1 MFKNK
6 HCLLLNGLESICE
19 RGLWAVGF
27 LRMVS
32 AGMFCLWVGAGGSHI
47 LALRHIWGSH
57 LCWADGPLSTP
68 GLMARGAAR
77 SGPVMAIPG
86 RPGKGLGLAPGS
98 LTAFLLPQA
107 ICHLSAP
114 LRPGGLA
121 CILVGTGSLGPA
133 VEPQRD

>member
-6 HCLLLNGLESICE
+6 HCLLLNGLESICK
-19 RGLWAVGF
+19 RGLRAVGF
-27 LRMVS
+27 PRMVS
-32 AGMFCLWVGAGGSHI
+32 AGMFCLWVGVGGFHI

-57 LCWADGPLSTP
+57 LCWADGSLSTP
-68 GLMARGAAR
+68 VLMARGAAR

-98 LTAFLLPQA
+98 LMAFLPPQA

-121 CILVGTGSLGPA
+121 CIPVGIGSLGLPM
-133 VEPQRD
+133 ELQWD